1 MHDIGQLIAVL
12 AIAVLAPIIVA
23 IYMANRVDKR
33 HREDRA
39 ADWQRE
45 DEKEAKRL
53 KAAEKVA
60 ARAETAASDLAASQK
75 KIADQAAV
83 AAELLVASNER
94 AAANAELTLGKLDQ
108 IDKQAKRIHTL
119 VNSDMTAA
127 RQEQLDQIRITV
139 TVLKRVIDL
148 AAKNGIKPDKQDVE
162 SLARAESR
170 VAELESILADRAHQ
184 MQLVEAERER
194 LSKSGETEI
203 EEAASKEGR

>member
-53 KAAEKVA
+53 KAAEEVA